1 MAIKQGAI
9 DQGSTVHVYIYIAF
23 IISNLVLVACPSFE
37 SKIFPHNAFFSS
49 WLVIKFG
56 VLTSF
61 PCASL
66 HDFDEFM
73 SVLHFENDDFLSLTN
88 VFKTSLRF

>member
-1 MAIKQGAI
+1 
-9 DQGSTVHVYIYIAF
+9 
-23 IISNLVLVACPSFE
+23 
-37 SKIFPHNAFFSS
+37 
-49 WLVIKFG
+49 LVIKFG

-61 PCASL
+61 PCANL